1 MMKGRK
7 LFSILLIFFF
17 ILFLVLTGASDSSN
31 SSSHIEEEL
40 ALPEMVLRWKEKV
53 MKEATKNDI
62 PEAVPYLLSIMMAET
77 GGNSEK
83 YPDIMQASESQG
95 GPPNN
100 IQDPNESIEVGVKY
114 FAYMWKSHRDY
125 DILNI
130 VQAYNFGSGFLSH
143 SGKNYSLDKAIQFS
157 KNQANGKTVSY
168 NNSIAISLGYNY
180 RYAYGN
186 MFYSQIVKQYIK
198 SSTSNNG
205 GKGQS
210 SIAKVAQ
217 KELAEG
223 SHPGGE
229 KYWRWYGFNGR
240 VEWCATFV
248 SYVADK
254 ARVKIDR
261 FAYCPTGINDF
272 KAKNQWLE
280 RNKSPKSGNIIFFD
294 WDGDSISDHVGIVE
308 KAEKDMIYTIEGNS
322 GDQVARQ
329 QYQKNSSYIM
339 GYATP

>member
-1 MMKGRK
+1 MKARK
-7 LFSILLIFFF
+7 LITSFLILCF
-17 ILFLVLTGASDSSN
+17 ILFLVLTGANDSS
-31 SSSHIEEEL
+31 SSYSPIDEEL

-53 MKEATKNDI
+53 TTEATKNEI
-62 PEAVPYLLSIMMAET
+62 SEAVPYLLSIMMVET
-77 GGNSEK
+77 GGNAET
-83 YPDIMQASESQG
+83 YPDVMQASESQG
-95 GPPNN
+95 RPPNS

-114 FAYMWKSHRDY
+114 FADTWKKHRDY

-130 VQAYNFGSGFLSH
+130 VQAYNFGGGFLSH
-143 SGKNYSLDKAIQFS
+143 SGKTYSLDKAIQFS
-157 KNQANGKTVSY
+157 KNQANGKTVLY
-168 NNSIAISLGYNY
+168 NNPVALSLGYNY

-186 MFYSQIVKQYIK
+186 MMYAQIVKQYIG
-198 SSTSNNG
+198 SSTSSNG
-205 GKGQS
+205 GKRQS

-217 KELAEG
+217 QELADG
-223 SHPGGE
+223 NHPGGE

-254 ARVKIDR
+254 AKVKINR

-272 KAKNQWLE
+272 KSKNQWLD
-280 RNKSPKSGNIIFFD
+280 RGKLPKSGHIIFFD
-294 WDGDSISDHVGIVE
+294 WDGDSIIDHVGIVE
-308 KAEKDMIYTIEGNS
+308 KVEKDIIYTIEGNS

-339 GYATP
+339 GYGTP